1 MAAIL
6 IVDDEPNIR
15 RLLASLLEAE
25 GHTCTTAASG
35 EDGLASVADHE
46 PDVVLLDLALP
57 GANGLEVLAA
67 LRTTHPALPVV
78 MMSGRA
84 TLTDAVRATKI
95 GAFHFIEKP
104 LSAEAVL
111 LTVASAIELR
121 RARELSRT
129 LAAEL
134 SAGARLVGSSR
145 VMQRVRTL
153 IEQVAPTEARVL
165 ITGES
170 GTGKEMAAAALH
182 ELSPRRAGPF
192 VRVNSAAIP
201 RELVESEMFGHER
214 GSFTSAH
221 ETRRGRFE
229 LADGGTLFLDE
240 VGELGP
246 EAQAKLLRA
255 TETGTIERIGGQAP
269 IRVDVRVIAATNRI
283 LENDVAAGRFREDL
297 YYRLN
302 VLRIHM
308 PALRERIDDLPELVE
323 HLLARLR
330 QRHGLAAPIM
340 TPAAL
345 EVMQRYAWPGNV
357 RELANVC
364 ERLAILYPG
373 RDVGQRELA
382 GVLAADAAA
391 RPASA
396 LDSMPLPERLD
407 AFERELIER
416 TLDAC
421 AGSVADAAR
430 RLQTDRANLYRRM
443 RRLGIERIS
452 TDLSE

>member
-25 GHTCTTAASG
+25 GYSTRTAASG
-35 EDGLASVADHE
+35 EDGLTAIAESE

-57 GANGLEVLAA
+57 GADGLQILAA

-84 TLTDAVRATKI
+84 TLDDAVRATKI

-111 LTVASAIELR
+111 LTVASAVELR

-129 LAAEL
+129 LVAEL
-134 SAGARLVGSSR
+134 SAGARLVGGSR
-145 VMQRVRTL
+145 SLQRVRAL

-182 ELSPRRAGPF
+182 ELSPRAAGPF

-214 GSFTSAH
+214 GAFSGAH
-221 ETRRGRFE
+221 ESRRGRFE

-240 VGELGP
+240 VTELSMD
-246 EAQAKLLRA
+246 AQAKLLRA
-255 TETGTIERIGGQAP
+255 TETGTIERIGGQSP
-269 IRVDVRVIAATNRI
+269 IKVDVRVIAATNRN
-283 LENDVAAGRFREDL
+283 LESDLAAGRFREDL

-308 PALRERIDDLPELVE
+308 PPLRDRLEDVPELVE
-323 HLLARLR
+323 HLLGRLR
-330 QRHGLAAPIM
+330 QRHGLASPIM
-340 TPAAL
+340 TPDAIDAL
-345 EVMQRYAWPGNV
+345 MHYSWPGNV

-364 ERLAILYPG
+364 ERLAILYRG
-373 RDVGQRELA
+373 REVTRRELA
-382 GVLAADAAA
+382 GVLASDAA
-391 RPASA
+391 RPVSTHE
-396 LDSMPLPERLD
+396 DVPLNERLD

-416 TLDAC
+416 ALDAC
-421 AGSVADAAR
+421 GSSITDAAR
-430 RLQTDRANLYRRM
+430 RLRTDRANLYRRM
-443 RRLGIERIS
+443 RRLGIER
-452 TDLSE
+452 